1 MTLGL
6 CLILSAALFCIGLYG
21 LLTHRHAIGLLLS
34 LELMANATNINLIA
48 FSRFRGDSM
57 GQVFALFSIALTVT
71 EVVVGLAI
79 VILLL
84 RAYRDARVGRASE
97 FKN

>member
-6 CLILSAALFCIGLYG
+6 CLMLAAALFCIGLYG
-21 LLTHRHAIGLLLS
+21 LLRHRHAIGLLLS
-34 LELMANATNINLIA
+34 LELMANATNINFVA
-48 FSRFRGDSM
+48 FSRFRGDHL

-79 VILLL
+79 VILLH
-84 RAYRDARVGRASE
+84 RAWRDAEVGKANQ
-97 FKN
+97 FKE

>member
-6 CLILSAALFCIGLYG
+6 CLTLSAALFCIGLYG
-21 LLTHRHAIGLLLS
+21 MLTHRHAIGLLLS
-34 LELMANATNINLIA
+34 LELMANATNINLVS
-48 FSRFRGDSM
+48 FSRFRGDGI

-79 VILLL
+79 VILVH
-84 RAYRDARVGRASE
+84 RAYRDAQVSRASE
-97 FKN
+97 FKE